1 MKYLIWSY
9 VHAYDVPFIHYI
21 HNSRSRTWPTN
32 GQPTNSVTTCSIAM
46 RHVQSSNPPSQS
58 GCYQLCPPC
67 PVQSSNPPSQS
78 GCYQL
83 CPHNCAWHLCQPSSD
98 VQKFCFDA
106 DLKVYDESDIRFVE
120 AHAQS
125 DGGNKQFNS
134 VLDKQV
140 FKVLAIAFHIFQ
152 VRCLVSKLQTTT
164 VWRVL
169 HVRRT

>member
-32 GQPTNSVTTCSIAM
+32 GQPTNSVTTRSIAM
-46 RHVQSSNPPSQS
+46 RH
-58 GCYQLCPPC
+58 
-67 PVQSSNPPSQS
+67 VQSSNPPSQS

-164 VWRVL
+164 VWRVQ